1 MKRSAPGTPQALSNK
16 ETAIQALALRK
27 TGATYE
33 QIAHALGYASRDSAW
48 RAIHR
53 VLKAHQVEGVE
64 ELRKIED
71 MRLDEMLF
79 AIYKI
84 AKAGDLGA
92 IDRILRIAER
102 RARLW
107 GLDAPVRT
115 EVSGPE
121 GGPLVFDHANVT
133 AAIAARSGDYHL
145 PSSED

>member
-53 VLKAHQVEGVE
+53 VLKAHQVEGVD

-107 GLDAPVRT
+107 GLDAPVQTHVTGDQEIIVRFSDSDLT
-115 EVSGPE
+115 EADG
-121 GGPLVFDHANVT
+121 
-133 AAIAARSGDYHL
+133 AAVVD
-145 PSSED
+145 SE